1 MSYFKLPNNDSPNK
15 DEVQQPW
22 PLSVEGSSDL
32 SSPDQSPPWSSEEE
46 SFEDAYGAS
55 KDDDYDGASDAEE
68 EDEEE
73 EQEDDV
79 DDDDNEPPAKRRRKD
94 DPRSD
99 SEDFLRFSLDLLIL
113 LV

>member
-1 MSYFKLPNNDSPNK
+1 MSYFKLPDNDSPDK
-15 DEVQQPW
+15 AEVQQPW
-22 PLSVEGSSDL
+22 PLNVEGSTDL

-46 SFEDAYGAS
+46 SFEDAYSAS
-55 KDDDYDGASDAEE
+55 KDDDYDGVTDA
-68 EDEEE
+68 EEE
-73 EQEDDV
+73 EQEDDDV
-79 DDDDNEPPAKRRRKD
+79 DDNEPPAKQRRKD

>member
-1 MSYFKLPNNDSPNK
+1 MSYFKLPDNDSPDK

-22 PLSVEGSSDL
+22 PLSIEGSTDL
-32 SSPDQSPPWSSEEE
+32 RSPDQSPPWSSEEE
-46 SFEDAYGAS
+46 SFEDAYSTS
-55 KDDDYDGASDAEE
+55 KDDDYDGVTDA
-68 EDEEE
+68 EEE
-73 EQEDDV
+73 EQEDDDV
-79 DDDDNEPPAKRRRKD
+79 DDNEPPAKQRRKD

>member
-1 MSYFKLPNNDSPNK
+1 MSYFKLPDNDSPDK

-22 PLSVEGSSDL
+22 PLSVEGSTDL
-32 SSPDQSPPWSSEEE
+32 SFLHQSRPWSSKEE
-46 SFEDAYGAS
+46 SFEDAYSAS
-55 KDDDYDGASDAEE
+55 NDDDNDGATDA
-68 EDEEE
+68 EEE
-73 EQEDDV
+73 EQEDD

-94 DPRSD
+94 DLRSG